1 MPYLTEVIT
10 DKSITAEMLSQIAQL
25 HYIEMI
31 ISVRDFM
38 ILYNTKT
45 VIFLGTKLSGANQ
58 DFQNTEGAALQLT
71 IEYIC

>member
-1 MPYLTEVIT
+1 M
-10 DKSITAEMLSQIAQL
+10 AQL

-31 ISVRDFM
+31 ISVCDF
-38 ILYNTKT
+38 ILMYNTKT

-58 DFQNTEGAALQLT
+58 DFQNTEGAVLQLT